1 MDPLGH
7 RAPSKGLAEAFYRV
21 LDLFA
26 REEAENLIF
35 KNLRRI

>member
-26 REEAENLIF
+26 REENLIF